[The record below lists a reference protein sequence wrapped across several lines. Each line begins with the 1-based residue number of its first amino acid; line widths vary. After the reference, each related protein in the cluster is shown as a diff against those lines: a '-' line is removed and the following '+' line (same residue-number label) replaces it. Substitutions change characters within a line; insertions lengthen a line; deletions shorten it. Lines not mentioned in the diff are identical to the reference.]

1 MVPDS
6 CTTLTRGEDTGEVLA
21 RINDIIMVPDSCTT
35 FTRGEDTGEVLA
47 RINDI
52 IMVPDSCTE
61 RTLERCW
68 QDYRIL
74 SWYQTAVQPLQEE
87 RTLERC

>member
-21 RINDIIMVPDSCTT
+21 RINDIIMVPDSCT
-35 FTRGEDTGEVLA
+35 
-47 RINDI
+47 
-52 IMVPDSCTE
+52 E
-61 RTLERCW
+61 RTLDMSW

-87 RTLERC
+87 RTLERF